1 MKKTLCF
8 VLAFSMCI
16 SAFSCSSKK
25 KDSKPKPV
33 ITEDETALEKPF
45 VTLSENDFKTINVTL
60 TESEDK
66 APITF
71 DCIETYNLDFGS
83 RVTACAKEGHYED
96 FHSLDNDM
104 IWRSY
109 SSDEFDKIDQNRPYE
124 TTTDQ
129 YGSVLYF
136 QEIPNYYLDCVY
148 EEQQGNIETFAV
160 YGDTA
165 YLTINY
171 EPASLNDDSHEWAVF
186 SYDIPSETLTEIY
199 TFSSINSICT
209 DFCYAGGKFWYT
221 ELGGEYTLYA
231 LDLESC
237 EPEKVYSSDTS
248 FGLSGENE
256 PVIYQY
262 GEGSEYEI
270 FLINPETYEI
280 TPFLSD
286 NSFSQSKYVS
296 TSGITAYLEKDEES
310 HKCIVVSDY
319 YNIETGIR
327 SGTLLYSDENT
338 FIIKQGDTLLHFFD
352 IEKKEH
358 YVLEFS
364 EYGSTDFAY
373 CDGGI
378 IINSFGSYA
387 SKDGLYYAI
396 PQLGLVFRLA
406 DYEYFYATD
415 SDAAENYV
423 FDENGVVYRV
433 DNYGFFKS
441 FTDFF
446 AFADFYNDTVQISEG
461 SCSEIRRI
469 GRILYK
475 TF

>member
-8 VLAFSMCI
+8 ILALSMYI

-25 KDSKPKPV
+25 KDSKPKPD
-33 ITEDETALEKPF
+33 ITEEEITPEKPF
-45 VTLSENDFKTINVTL
+45 VTLGENDFKTINVTL
-60 TESEDK
+60 TESDDK

-83 RVTACAKEGHYED
+83 RVAACAKEGHYED
-96 FHSLDNDM
+96 FHSLNNGK
-104 IWRSY
+104 IWMQYDSFDEVDQSLPY
-109 SSDEFDKIDQNRPYE
+109 GTFSSEDGSEYYTQQVPDFY
-124 TTTDQ
+124 TD
-129 YGSVLYF
+129 S
-136 QEIPNYYLDCVY
+136 VY
-148 EEQQGNIETFAV
+148 EEQQGNIENFAV

-165 YLTINY
+165 YLTVNF
-171 EPASLNDDSHEWAVF
+171 EPASLSNDSHEWAVF
-186 SYDIPSETLTEIY
+186 RYDIPTETLTEIY
-199 TFSSINSICT
+199 TFSSTDSICI

-221 ELGGEYTLYA
+221 ELGGEYALYA
-231 LDLESC
+231 LDLDSC
-237 EPEKVYSSDTS
+237 EYEKVYSSDVS
-248 FGLSGENE
+248 FDISGENE

-270 FLINPETYEI
+270 FMINPETYEI

-296 TSGITAYLEKDEES
+296 ASGITAYLEKNEES
-310 HKCIVVSDY
+310 HRFSIVSDY

-327 SGTLLYSDENT
+327 SGTLIYADENT
-338 FIIKQGDTLLHFFD
+338 FTIQQGDTLLHFFD

-378 IINSFGSYA
+378 IINSFGSYI

-415 SDAAENYV
+415 SDAAENFV

-433 DNYGFFKS
+433 DNYGFFKNC
-441 FTDFF
+441 TDYF

-461 SCSEIRRI
+461 NCSEIRRI
-469 GRILYK
+469 GRIFYK